1 MLSYHE
7 VSLQTV
13 HHEDAAVAKSL
24 LSKKLAIVSHYVT
37 YVFGVMIELHRRV
50 ALQRF
55 LVRESYRLSLPRVG
69 SEITVGLIP

>member
-1 MLSYHE
+1 MLPYHE

-37 YVFGVMIELHRRV
+37 YVFGVMIDPLLPLKAGGTSLGDESGV
-50 ALQRF
+50 MMPTASKGTV
-55 LVRESYRLSLPRVG
+55 VR
-69 SEITVGLIP
+69 